1 LRPFV
6 HHPALR
12 WLSVAL
18 RGLHLVAVIALGA
31 AALGAPI
38 SLQLQSMGVL
48 LTGIAMLALELWN
61 KPRMLQEWSGAAMVI
76 KLCLVAVMALNTE
89 LRLPLFWV
97 IVIWSSVFSHAPAS
111 FRHKVW
117 WH

>member
-1 LRPFV
+1 
-6 HHPALR
+6 
-12 WLSVAL
+12 
-18 RGLHLVAVIALGA
+18 LHLVAVIAFGA

-48 LTGIAMLALELWN
+48 LTGIAMLALELWT
-61 KPRMLQEWSGAAMVI
+61 KPRMLLEWSGAAMVI

-89 LRLPLFWV
+89 LRLPLFWG
-97 IVIWSSVFSHAPAS
+97 IVIWSSIFSHAPAS

-117 WH
+117 WR